1 MKLNLINRKN
11 FAVAGFAGVALAA
24 VLVCYQVVSHS
35 MTAEEASLA
44 KSLHGAPSD
53 VTAVECDPA
62 LAGKRH
68 CAVAYGNFGLK
79 TDVVVPDDH
88 YPAAS
93 FSVMYTPPR
102 SMATP
107 FASMDLQ
114 EQVSM
119 ATNLDLTSVSRE
131 QALQWIRPV
140 MERAAGAADAR
151 LGDALTMARQ
161 KEAVASSYR

>member
-1 MKLNLINRKN
+1 MKLNLINRRN
-11 FAVAGFAGVALAA
+11 LAVAGFAGVALAA

-35 MTAEEASLA
+35 MTAAEASLA

-62 LAGKRH
+62 LSGKRH
-68 CAVAYGNFGLK
+68 CAVAYGNLGLM
-79 TDVVVPDDH
+79 TDVVVPDDY

-93 FSVMYTPPR
+93 FSVMYTPR

-140 MERAAGAADAR
+140 MEHAAAAADAR
-151 LGDALTMARQ
+151 LGDALAKARQ